1 MTTSL
6 GSIQL
11 LRYLV
16 PRHGDIPN
24 TSISNIPLLIY
35 KNAFASGK
43 SSSTSAIEKHIRA
56 NEWDPQWSFSMY
68 KITHFHSTTH
78 EALVV
83 IQGAAKLCFGG
94 DENPGKRLVDVEEGD
109 SIFVPAGLAHR
120 LWEETGS
127 ASFKMIGSY
136 PKGAEQWDM
145 CYGNEDE
152 YSIVERRIAALEK
165 PSFDPFYGKSGP
177 AAAVKDEP

>member
-11 LRYLV
+11 FRFLV
-16 PRHGDIPN
+16 PRHGDVPN

-43 SSSTSAIEKHIRA
+43 SSSSTSAIEKHIRA
-56 NEWDPQWSFSMY
+56 NEWDPQWRYSMY
-68 KITHFHSTTH
+68 TTSHFHSTTH

-94 DENPGKRLVDVEEGD
+94 DENPDKQLVDVEAGD

-136 PKGAEQWDM
+136 PRGAEQWDM
-145 CYGNEDE
+145 CYGNEGE
-152 YSIVERRIAALEK
+152 YSVLERRIAALGK
-165 PSFDPFYGKSGP
+165 PATDPFYGKSGP
-177 AAAVKDEP
+177 AVKNEA